1 MSHCSHTINRTYVPS
16 KLTRKG
22 MISAKAALRIK
33 KSKTKG
39 GGGGINTR
47 NADRLELDGEE
58 IDEVEDFANL
68 SSNISKYSGSD
79 RANQ

>member
-1 MSHCSHTINRTYVPS
+1 
-16 KLTRKG
+16 
-22 MISAKAALRIK
+22 MISAKAALRIT
-33 KSKTKG
+33 KSKTKER
-39 GGGGINTR
+39 INTR

-68 SSNISKYSGSD
+68 SSNISKDGGSD

>member
-1 MSHCSHTINRTYVPS
+1 
-16 KLTRKG
+16 

-39 GGGGINTR
+39 RINTR

-68 SSNISKYSGSD
+68 SSNISKDGGSD